1 MDGKSS
7 KPIKK
12 IKSKTPIPFEYY
24 KMIPIEPHE
33 REPIPPEKIREQLIN
48 QMTDMN
54 EESIENMANII
65 IYLIMQVRDLSED
78 ARKKPEGINND
89 TEC

>member
-1 MDGKSS
+1 MDYKNP
-7 KPIKK
+7 KPSKK

-24 KMIPIEPHE
+24 RMTPIEPHE
-33 REPIPPEKIREQLIN
+33 REPIPPEKLREQLIN

-54 EESIENMANII
+54 KEDIENMVNII
-65 IYLIMQVRDLSED
+65 ISLIMQVRDLSED
-78 ARKKPEGINND
+78 ARNKPESTKND